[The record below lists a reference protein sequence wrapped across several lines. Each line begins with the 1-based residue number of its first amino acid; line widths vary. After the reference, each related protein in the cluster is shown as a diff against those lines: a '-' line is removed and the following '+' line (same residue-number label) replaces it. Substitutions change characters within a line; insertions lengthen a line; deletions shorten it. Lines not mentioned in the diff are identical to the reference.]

1 MYTLTIKT
9 DNNKLEAIKII
20 RNINN
25 APVGEINKKIE
36 NNLPVLSLNEL
47 SFEDIQK
54 LVNICNDLNKINVEF
69 EIYDNKYKKIIT
81 YDMLTNRYNMFIEE
95 LTDPNA
101 LH

>member
-47 SFEDIQK
+47 SIEDIQK

>member
-47 SFEDIQK
+47 SFENIQK